1 MMHVSSNS
9 VFDHLAPDYDE
20 SFTDRPPAQWLRQQ
34 VRLRVAR
41 LLPSEA
47 RILDIGCGTGD
58 DALWFASQGHT
69 VVATDVSDGMLEQT
83 RLKCDQASDEIRA
96 RISIARFD
104 AAKALDFEAP
114 GNDQFD
120 LILSNFGALNCVA
133 DLQTIFAWIDK
144 HISPKGIV
152 ALTLMGR
159 FCAWE
164 TAGFTLRGDFRRA
177 SRRWRGKST
186 YEIGGVSQPV
196 WYHSPSTIR
205 RMAAEFFIE
214 KAVYGIGVIVPS
226 TEFFPVCEKR
236 PRLLKALT
244 QIEDLFGGWWPFN
257 RMGDHYLIVLSKE
270 NGGHT

>member
-1 MMHVSSNS
+1 MMYMSSNS

-34 VRLRVAR
+34 VRNRLVR
-41 LLPSEA
+41 LLPNEA
-47 RILDIGCGTGD
+47 NILDIGCGTGD
-58 DALWFASQGHT
+58 DALWFASQGHS

-83 RLKCDQASDEIRA
+83 RLKCDQASEEIRS

-104 AAKALDFEAP
+104 AATALDFDAP
-114 GNDQFD
+114 GKHQFD

-133 DLQTIFAWIDK
+133 ELQTIFAWIVK
-144 HISPKGIV
+144 HISPKGVV

-196 WYHSPSTIR
+196 WYHSPSTVR
-205 RMAAEFFIE
+205 QMAAGFLAE
-214 KAVYGIGVIVPS
+214 KAVYGIGVMVPS
-226 TEFFPVCEKR
+226 TEFFPVCER
-236 PRLLKALT
+236 NPRLFRALAAA
-244 QIEDLFGGWWPFN
+244 EDRLARFWPFN
-257 RMGDHYLIVLSKE
+257 RMGDHYLMILRRKGS
-270 NGGHT
+270 